1 LSDLLTTAALRRAV
15 EELGYE
21 LVDVSIVGKP
31 PRQIVRMRIDR
42 IGGSAPGAGVTTED
56 CQRVSRALE
65 RQLEDA
71 GVVSGSWTM
80 EVSSPGIERP
90 VRFPEHWR
98 RFIGSRVR
106 LKLTGGRGRSEGRI
120 VAVPDDETVVLEI
133 DGSEVAVPLETI
145 REATLV
151 IDWSA
156 LLGGNAGES

>member
-1 LSDLLTTAALRRAV
+1 MPDLLTPQALQRAV

-21 LVDVSIVGKP
+21 LVDLSIGGKP
-31 PRQIVRMRIDR
+31 PRQIVRLRIDR

-65 RQLEDA
+65 QQLETA
-71 GVVSGSWTM
+71 GAVSGGWTM

-98 RFIGSRVR
+98 RFIGRKVRV
-106 LKLTGGRGRSEGRI
+106 KMTGGRGRSEGVI
-120 VAVPDDETVVLEI
+120 VAVPDDETVVLAVDEN
-133 DGSEVAVPLETI
+133 EVAVPLETI

-156 LLGGNAGES
+156 LVSGNAGES

>member
-1 LSDLLTTAALRRAV
+1 MSDLLTTAALRRAV

-21 LVDVSIVGKP
+21 LVDLSTGGRP
-31 PRQIVRMRIDR
+31 PRQFVRMRIDR
-42 IGGSAPGAGVTTED
+42 AGGSTPGSGVTTED

-65 RQLEDA
+65 RQLEEA

-80 EVSSPGIERP
+80 EISSPGVERP

-98 RFIGSRVR
+98 RFVGRRVR
-106 LKLTGGRGRSEGRI
+106 VKVAGSRGRSEAVI

-133 DGSEVAVPLETI
+133 DGNEVAVPLETI

-156 LLGGNAGES
+156 LLSGNAGES